1 MFSLNRISLIGNIG
15 KDPET
20 KFTTNNIAVTN
31 FSIATQYSYKGKDG
45 NWVNNTDWTN
55 IVAWQLN
62 DFLRDS
68 LVKGSKVYVEGRLT
82 TRSYDDKDGNKRY
95 VTEVIADSSKIIP
108 LDRKENNTD
117 FSQADNAAFN
127 KPADDNEDDS
137 LPF

>member
-1 MFSLNRISLIGNIG
+1 MFSLNRVSLIGNIG

-31 FSIATQYSYKGKDG
+31 FSIATQHSYKGKDG

-55 IVAWQLN
+55 IVAWQLS
-62 DFLRDS
+62 DFIRDS

-95 VTEVIADSSKIIP
+95 VTEVIADSSKIIL
-108 LDRKENNTD
+108 LDKKENSPD

-127 KPADDNEDDS
+127 KPAEDDGD

>member
-1 MFSLNRISLIGNIG
+1 MFSLNRVLLIGNLG

-20 KFTTNNIAVTN
+20 RITTNNISVTS
-31 FSIATQYSYKGKDG
+31 FSIATQHSYKGKDG

-68 LVKGSKVYVEGRLT
+68 LVKGSRVYVEGRLT

-95 VTEVIADSSKIIP
+95 ITEVVADSSKIIL
-108 LDRKENNTD
+108 LDKKDNNAD

-127 KPADDNEDDS
+127 KPADDNGD